1 MKIQIVALMSL
12 ILVGCGNGGDSVTY
26 VVNEDSTVTTL
37 PATECP
43 TTNTDEDETVIIVHD
58 NHGHA
63 HECKP
68 KKGHCHVE

>member
-1 MKIQIVALMSL
+1 MKIQVLAVMSL

-26 VVNEDSTVTTL
+26 VVNEDPAVTTL

-43 TTNTDEDETVIIVHD
+43 TAPEDETVIIVHD
-58 NHGHA
+58 NSGHA

>member
-1 MKIQIVALMSL
+1 MKIQVVAVISL

-26 VVNEDSTVTTL
+26 IVNEDSTVTTL

-43 TTNTDEDETVIIVHD
+43 ATEETVIIVHD
-58 NHGHA
+58 NNGHA

-68 KKGHCHVE
+68 KKGHCHVN